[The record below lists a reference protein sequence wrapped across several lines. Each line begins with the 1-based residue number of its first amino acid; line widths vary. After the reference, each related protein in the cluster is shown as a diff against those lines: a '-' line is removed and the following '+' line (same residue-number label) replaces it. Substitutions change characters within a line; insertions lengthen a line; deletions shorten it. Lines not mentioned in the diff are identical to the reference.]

1 MAKARAA
8 RRATENRAAI
18 ISIGDDLEEI
28 KALLSS
34 VVNQAGRLSGEYSK
48 DGGQVKKYGA
58 QALRAAKAADMA
70 AERLVRAAANA

>member
-1 MAKARAA
+1 MR
-8 RRATENRAAI
+8 ENRAAI
-18 ISIGDDLEEI
+18 ISIGDDLEEV

-34 VVNQAGRLSGEYSK
+34 VVAQSGRLSGEYSK
-48 DGGQVKKYGA
+48 DGGQVKKYGT